1 MKRISLIVVILVL
14 LISCTRLSRL
24 SRLESEIANSDD
36 FNDILALKYLRYA
49 DILKRNYDY
58 TSSSYFAKLGLDAYN
73 RKKDFSLVLDDTMK
87 DLKPDTLADLYFLFN
102 CWLYFETNNKNLGE
116 ATICKDSFVKLTN
129 FLEKNRN
136 IALQNKL
143 VSAEEDKTK
152 FLTSEEELYFVDF
165 AKNKSID
172 IFFDY
177 DNYKLNPE
185 ALVKISSVLKY
196 INTLDTDYKIT
207 VVGHADRIGRAIYNN
222 TIARRRAN
230 TVYNILLKNGVPR
243 DLITVES
250 VSSSTPKVI
259 TRQTDKNQLNRRVE
273 IIINTNFKNLD
284 VNPQPFKKTII
295 DGE

>member
-1 MKRISLIVVILVL
+1 MKRISLIFITL
-14 LISCTRLSRL
+14 LIVTSCTRLGRL
-24 SRLESEIANSDD
+24 SRLEDKLILSND

-49 DILKRNYDY
+49 DVLKRNYDY
-58 TSSSYFAKLGLDAYN
+58 TSSRYFAGLGLDAYK
-73 RKKDFSLVLDDTMK
+73 RKKDFSLVLDDTMQ
-87 DLKPDTLADLYFLFN
+87 DLKPETLADIYFLFN

-116 ATICKDSFVKLTN
+116 ATICKDSFVKLTSL
-129 FLEKNRN
+129 LEKNRN
-136 IALQNKL
+136 IALQNKI
-143 VSAEEDKTK
+143 VTAEDEKTK

-177 DNYKLNPE
+177 DNYKLNPD

-196 INTLDTDYKIT
+196 INTLENDYRIT

-243 DLITVES
+243 DFITVQS
-250 VSSSTPKVI
+250 VSSSVPKVI

-273 IIINTNFKNLD
+273 IIINTDYKDLD
-284 VNPQPFKKTII
+284 VNPQPFKKTIT
-295 DGE
+295 E

>member
-1 MKRISLIVVILVL
+1 MKKISLFVVVVL
-14 LISCTRLSRL
+14 LMVSCTRLGRL
-24 SRLESEIANSDD
+24 ARLETEISDSSD

-49 DILKRNYDY
+49 DVLKRNYDY
-58 TSSSYFAKLGLDAYN
+58 SSSRYFAKLGLDAYN

-87 DLKPDTLADLYFLFN
+87 DLRPEVLADFYFLFN

-116 ATICKDSFVKLTN
+116 ATICKDSFIKLTN
-129 FLEKNRN
+129 LIEKNRN
-136 IALQNKL
+136 ISIQNKL
-143 VSAEEDKTK
+143 VSVEQDKMK

-165 AKNKSID
+165 AKNKTID

-185 ALVKISSVLKY
+185 GLVKMSSVLKY
-196 INTLDTDYKIT
+196 INTLENDYRIT

-243 DLITVES
+243 EFITVDS

-259 TRQTDKNQLNRRVE
+259 TRQKDKNQLNRRVE
-273 IIINTNFKNLD
+273 IIINTDYKNLD
-284 VNPQPFKKTII
+284 INPEPLKKTIK
-295 DGE
+295 G

>member
-1 MKRISLIVVILVL
+1 MITV
-14 LISCTRLSRL
+14 SCTRLGRL
-24 SRLESEIANSDD
+24 SRLEDELAMSND
-36 FNDILALKYLRYA
+36 FNDILALKYLKYA
-49 DILKRNYDY
+49 DVLKRNYDY
-58 TSSSYFAKLGLDAYN
+58 TSSRYFAGLGLDAYN
-73 RKKDFSLVLDDTMK
+73 RKKDFSLVLDDTMQ
-87 DLKPDTLADLYFLFN
+87 DLKPETLADLYFLFN

-129 FLEKNRN
+129 LLERNKN
-136 IALQNKL
+136 IALQNKI
-143 VSAEEDKTK
+143 VTAEDEKTK

-177 DNYKLNPE
+177 DNYKLNPD

-196 INTLDTDYKIT
+196 INTLENDYRIT

-243 DLITVES
+243 DFITVQS
-250 VSSSTPKVI
+250 VSSSVPKVI

-273 IIINTNFKNLD
+273 IIINTDYKDLD
-284 VNPQPFKKTII
+284 VNPQPFKKTIT
-295 DGE
+295 E

>member
-1 MKRISLIVVILVL
+1 MKRILLFIIIL
-14 LISCTRLSRL
+14 LITASCTRLGRL
-24 SRLESEIANSDD
+24 SRLEDKLAMSND

-49 DILKRNYDY
+49 DVLKRNYDY
-58 TSSSYFAKLGLDAYN
+58 TSSRYFAGLGLDAYN

-87 DLKPDTLADLYFLFN
+87 DLKPETLADIYFLFN

-129 FLEKNRN
+129 LLEKNRN
-136 IALQNKL
+136 IALQNKI
-143 VSAEEDKTK
+143 VTAEDEKTK

-177 DNYKLNPE
+177 DNYKLNPD

-196 INTLDTDYKIT
+196 INTLKNDYRIT

-243 DLITVES
+243 DFITVHS
-250 VSSSTPKVI
+250 VSSSVPKVI

-273 IIINTNFKNLD
+273 IIINTDYKDLD
-284 VNPQPFKKTII
+284 VNPQPFKKTIT
-295 DGE
+295 E